1 MNLKSYLNPKY
12 LPIAAEAARYVRAV
26 AYRFALHE
34 TGALLC
40 ASAPWVYRAGE
51 TLQHWSSG
59 PPQPTASRTTEPS
72 FDGQSS
78 SPYAQSAAN
87 EDPSSFDF

>member
-1 MNLKSYLNPKY
+1 MNLKSYLDPKY
-12 LPIAAEAARYVRAV
+12 LPMAAGAARYVRAV

-40 ASAPWVYRAGE
+40 ACAPWVYRVGE

-59 PPQPTASRTTEPS
+59 PQPPASRTTEPS
-72 FDGQSS
+72 AYAQP
-78 SPYAQSAAN
+78 SPYAQSSAY

>member
-1 MNLKSYLNPKY
+1 MNLKSYLNSKS
-12 LPIAAEAARYVRAV
+12 LPLAAEAARYVRAV

-40 ASAPWVYRAGE
+40 ACAPWVYRAGE

-59 PPQPTASRTTEPS
+59 PPPPPASRVTEPS
-72 FDGQSS
+72 FDGQPSS
-78 SPYAQSAAN
+78 YAQSSAY